1 MKQAT
6 LAEIIQNNWKQKYRK
21 RINKKHNKK
30 GDKKTFRGAFIPRI
44 SDQKWRTGMNQFTR
58 PNWLNKPKGMRKWWK
73 V

>member
-30 GDKKTFRGAFIPRI
+30 GAKNVWGIKRQRF
-44 SDQKWRTGMNQFTR
+44 
-58 PNWLNKPKGMRKWWK
+58 
-73 V
+73 